1 MRQKR
6 CKRSEESSNDI
17 QGQLDSCVAEIGEY
31 YTIAFMPPQAA
42 GLDEYH
48 DLKVVVNKPGL
59 TARTY
64 MGYYNEPA
72 AK

>member
-1 MRQKR
+1 M
-6 CKRSEESSNDI
+6 
-17 QGQLDSCVAEIGEY
+17 AEIGEY

-64 MGYYNEPA
+64 TGYYNEPA